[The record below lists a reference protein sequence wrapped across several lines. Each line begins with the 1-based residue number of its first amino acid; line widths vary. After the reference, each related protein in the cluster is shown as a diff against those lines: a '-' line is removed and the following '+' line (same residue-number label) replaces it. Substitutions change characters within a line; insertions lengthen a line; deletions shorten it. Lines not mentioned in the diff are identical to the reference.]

1 MKADAATNGG
11 MVPVIFRADLRAP
24 QDFFLAQTFQMRDK
38 DIVYVANAET
48 TQLDKL
54 FVKLLHVASIANLAA
69 HDSSIGVNAN

>member
-1 MKADAATNGG
+1 
-11 MVPVIFRADLRAP
+11 MVFPSSERAGADLRAP
-24 QDFFLAQTFQMRDK
+24 QAYFMAQSFQIQDK

-54 FVKLLHVASIANLAA
+54 FVKLLHIASIANLAA